1 MINMRQADF
10 SKNSMN
16 TAIHYNKNTNILN
29 D

>member
-10 SKNSMN
+10 SKNNMN
-16 TAIHYNKNTNILN
+16 TDINLNKNTNILN

>member
-10 SKNSMN
+10 SKNNMN
-16 TAIHYNKNTNILN
+16 TDIHYNKNTNILN